1 MLCSVERR
9 VLLGGCQRP
18 QLVAGSKREIRRAFG
33 DVRPALDSGLPRQFL
48 RAESLL
54 SREDVDNRQGDSER
68 KERPIQKRCA
78 RLASLPGIELIWIF
92 VSRARRPAR
101 NSYSPACGTVR
112 SPSAQAVRGDG
123 LGRKPSGIL

>member
-54 SREDVDNRQGDSER
+54 SREDVDNRQGDGER

-78 RLASLPGIELIWIF
+78 RLARLPGIDLIWTLC
-92 VSRARRPAR
+92 VSRTQARQKLLLAR
-101 NSYSPACGTVR
+101 VWHR
-112 SPSAQAVRGDG
+112 SQSIGA
-123 LGRKPSGIL
+123 GRSW